1 MNETP
6 KDDIKTLRED
16 FNKLREDMAKL
27 TDTLK
32 QIGGDRAHAAQ
43 EHLNDRLDDARERLR
58 ARVDSTGQRGREYYD
73 QLEGRV
79 GEHPLTSLLT
89 AFGVGF
95 VLAKLFDLGG
105 RR

>member
-1 MNETP
+1 MSESP
-6 KDDIKTLRED
+6 KDDLDALRED
-16 FNKLREDMAKL
+16 FNKLREDVGKL

-32 QIGGDRAHAAQ
+32 QLGLDRAHGAQ
-43 EHLNDRLDDARERLR
+43 EHLNERLDEARERLR
-58 ARVDSTGQRGREYYD
+58 ERVDTAGQRGRAYYD

-79 GEHPLTSLLT
+79 GEHPFSSLLT

-95 VLAKLFDLGG
+95 VIAKLLDLGG